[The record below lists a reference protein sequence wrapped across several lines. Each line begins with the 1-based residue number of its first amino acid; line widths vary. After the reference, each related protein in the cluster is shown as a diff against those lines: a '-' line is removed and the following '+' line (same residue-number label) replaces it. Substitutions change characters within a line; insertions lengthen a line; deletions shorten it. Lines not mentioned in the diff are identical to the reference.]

1 MPRRSKKDIVE
12 QETVVFAF
20 EKIDKIDEKALSLK
34 NYQSVHT
41 FLKTLVSKQ
50 GLKSDK
56 IGFGGYIS
64 DIAFYLSCVIEN
76 KELDTSLFELQTD
89 EPKKVEYDPD
99 ILPSNIW
106 MWSGSCIYFKKI
118 NDSFSISYKMQYIIW
133 ILFQNS

>member
-1 MPRRSKKDIVE
+1 MPRKSKKDIVE
-12 QETVVFAF
+12 QEIVVFAF
-20 EKIDKIDEKALSLK
+20 EKFDKIDEKALSSK
-34 NYQSVHT
+34 NYQSVYT

-64 DIAFYLSCVIEN
+64 DVAFYLSCVIEN

-99 ILPSNIW
+99 ILPSNI
-106 MWSGSCIYFKKI
+106 
-118 NDSFSISYKMQYIIW
+118 
-133 ILFQNS
+133 

>member
-12 QETVVFAF
+12 QEIVVFAF
-20 EKIDKIDEKALSLK
+20 EKIDKIDQKILSLK

-76 KELDTSLFELQTD
+76 KELDVSVIELQTD
-89 EPKKVEYDPD
+89 ESKNIEYDPD
-99 ILPSNIW
+99 ILPSN
-106 MWSGSCIYFKKI
+106 
-118 NDSFSISYKMQYIIW
+118 N
-133 ILFQNS
+133 

>member
-12 QETVVFAF
+12 QEIVVFAF
-20 EKIDKIDEKALSLK
+20 EKIDKIDEKAQSSK

-64 DIAFYLSCVIEN
+64 DVAFYLSCVIEN

-99 ILPSNIW
+99 ILLRNI
-106 MWSGSCIYFKKI
+106 
-118 NDSFSISYKMQYIIW
+118 
-133 ILFQNS
+133 

>member
-41 FLKTLVSKQ
+41 FLKKLISKQ

-64 DIAFYLSCVIEN
+64 DMAFYLSCIIEN
-76 KELDTSLFELQTD
+76 KELDVSFVELQTD
-89 EPKKVEYDPD
+89 ESKNVEYDPD
-99 ILPSNIW
+99 ILPSNI
-106 MWSGSCIYFKKI
+106 
-118 NDSFSISYKMQYIIW
+118 
-133 ILFQNS
+133 

>member
-12 QETVVFAF
+12 QEIVVFAF
-20 EKIDKIDEKALSLK
+20 EKIDKIDEKAQSSK

-64 DIAFYLSCVIEN
+64 DVAFYLSCVIEN

-99 ILPSNIW
+99 ILPSN
-106 MWSGSCIYFKKI
+106 
-118 NDSFSISYKMQYIIW
+118 N
-133 ILFQNS
+133 